1 MGTEIEIDPRL
12 LALQGT
18 RPAVPAPSEATL
30 AAPRSDVEALKD
42 GAAMLV
48 QAGNRV
54 AAIALLGSAIAIE
67 PLDLGAP
74 RRLPAMLANA
84 GDPATAAHQ
93 HARRNPFRPPT
104 GDARRA

>member
-48 QAGNRV
+48 QAGNPV
-54 AAIALLGSAIAIE
+54 AAIALLWSAIAIE
-67 PLDLGAP
+67 PLDLGAHP
-74 RRLPAMLANA
+74 RLPAMLANA
-84 GDPATAAHQ
+84 GDPHGAPNRDAPHIDLAL
-93 HARRNPFRPPT
+93 PT
-104 GDARRA
+104 GH